1 MNKPGI
7 KSELIKIAA
16 SLIRGDHIP
25 SDNTDDYPQKTY
37 SASRVAN
44 MMSNPRIYLK
54 TLGIALKRI
63 AREKAA
69 PPEKCS
75 GQGVRKRLGCR

>member
-1 MNKPGI
+1 MTKP
-7 KSELIKIAA
+7 EIKIELTKMAA

-25 SDNTDDYPQKTY
+25 SDNVDDYPQKRY

-54 TLGIALKRI
+54 NLGIMLR
-63 AREKAA
+63 
-69 PPEKCS
+69 
-75 GQGVRKRLGCR
+75 RLSDEIGE